1 MIACIVEQ
9 LLRSWCTSM
18 TSAVSQ
24 SSHMLCKCW
33 TRRGSMYTPPKDSCY
48 LALFTF
54 ANVQHDI
61 VRNHEIIET
70 MSKKS
75 PMKLFDQ
82 HPFSNCNGGVCNDH
96 LKSNCCDRNGSLH

>member
-1 MIACIVEQ
+1 
-9 LLRSWCTSM
+9 
-18 TSAVSQ
+18 
-24 SSHMLCKCW
+24 
-33 TRRGSMYTPPKDSCY
+33 MYTLPKDSCY

-75 PMKLFDQ
+75 PIKLFDQ
-82 HPFSNCNGGVCNDH
+82 HPFSNCNGCVCNDH